1 MKIKIP
7 LIVFTILMTA
17 SVLAAQAAKTAPQA
31 EPRPAVAVQ
40 SPWPSA
46 IVFVRYGSFSP
57 SDEIFKSVYGSGPVY
72 GGEFR
77 LHVTGGFYISLE
89 GGYFNKTGKLTVT
102 QDPTTMTVYPM
113 DALVVF
119 HALAGSIMPYMGAGG
134 TACKYT
140 EKNVIGKVNEWGYG
154 FAVCG
159 GVTARWRSIG
169 IDARVKHSSVKVKP
183 LEDDVNLGGLTFS
196 IAAGYIF

>member
-1 MKIKIP
+1 MRIKIP
-7 LIVFTILMTA
+7 LTAFTILMAA

-31 EPRPAVAVQ
+31 EPRPAAAVQ

-46 IVFVRYGSFSP
+46 IVFVRFGLFSP
-57 SDEIFKSVYGSGPVY
+57 SDEIFKTVYGSGPVF
-72 GGEFR
+72 GGELR
-77 LHVTGGFYISLE
+77 LHVTGGFYLSLE
-89 GGYFNKTGKLTVT
+89 GGYFKKTGKLTVT
-102 QDPTTMTVYPM
+102 QDPTTMTVFPI
-113 DALVVF
+113 DAMAVF
-119 HALAGSIMPYMGAGG
+119 HALSGHIMPYIGAGG
-134 TACKYT
+134 AACKYT
-140 EKNVIGKVNEWGYG
+140 EKNVIGKVNELGYG

-169 IDARVKHSSVKVKP
+169 IDARVKCSSVKVKP

>member
-1 MKIKIP
+1 MP

-17 SVLAAQAAKTAPQA
+17 SILAAQAPETAPQA
-31 EPRPAVAVQ
+31 EPRPAAAVQ

-57 SDEIFKSVYGSGPVY
+57 SDEIFKTVYGSGPVY

-77 LHVTGGFYISLE
+77 LHVTSGFYLSLE
-89 GGYFNKTGKLTVT
+89 GGYFKKTGKLTVT
-102 QDPTTMTVYPM
+102 QDPTTMTVFPI
-113 DALVVF
+113 DAMVVF
-119 HALAGSIMPYMGAGG
+119 HALSGHIMPYIGAGG
-134 TACKYT
+134 SACKYT

-169 IDARVKHSSVKVKP
+169 IDARVKYISVKVKP
-183 LEDDVNLGGLTFS
+183 LEDDANLGGLTFS